1 MSDQI
6 NPTSE
11 EQEVTEE
18 VTTPRVDTPSASD
31 QPETDGNPANANTEA
46 VDIEAV
52 DTDVADNVV
61 VDDTDSDSAN
71 GSDNTN
77 ASDDVV
83 SSVSNENAAD
93 ATAEA
98 PANANYS
105 VAGSADD
112 GDDSD
117 GDDNID
123 EDDEDVVE
131 GPAEYVQREKSGRG
145 RRIGGDV
152 RPDDVDYKNIPL
164 LSRFLDRRGRILSRR
179 KTRVSAKVQRRI
191 VQAIKRARHLALLPY
206 TADQTR
212 IVRSKRR

>member
-6 NPTSE
+6 NPTNE
-11 EQEVTEE
+11 EQEETSAPETTTETVAETATETEE
-18 VTTPRVDTPSASD
+18 VTAPRVAAPTASN
-31 QPETDGNPANANTEA
+31 QFEA
-46 VDIEAV
+46 DDDDYDNDDI
-52 DTDVADNVV
+52 
-61 VDDTDSDSAN
+61 DSD
-71 GSDNTN
+71 DN
-77 ASDDVV
+77 DEDL
-83 SSVSNENAAD
+83 D
-93 ATAEA
+93 
-98 PANANYS
+98 
-105 VAGSADD
+105 
-112 GDDSD
+112 
-117 GDDNID
+117 D
-123 EDDEDVVE
+123 EDDDNVVE

-152 RPDDVDYKNIPL
+152 RPEDIDYKNIPL

>member
-11 EQEVTEE
+11 EQEEAEE
-18 VTTPRVDTPSASD
+18 VRTPRPTPPSAA
-31 QPETDGNPANANTEA
+31 PLYEA
-46 VDIEAV
+46 
-52 DTDVADNVV
+52 
-61 VDDTDSDSAN
+61 DDDF
-71 GSDNTN
+71 
-77 ASDDVV
+77 
-83 SSVSNENAAD
+83 
-93 ATAEA
+93 
-98 PANANYS
+98 
-105 VAGSADD
+105 D
-112 GDDSD
+112 GDDD
-117 GDDNID
+117 NDDDDMDEGDD
-123 EDDEDVVE
+123 EEAGEEDVRAE

-152 RPDDVDYKNIPL
+152 RPEDVDYKNIPL